1 MISLSQLLPK
11 LRDRALS
18 GTMIRDEAG
27 RYVYGAPVG
36 RFRVILT
43 SRQEQVGSDY
53 RLEIWDHDK
62 EACLLKIKAEG
73 ERIFLERVPMELPAL
88 RHTPQIPRDDHWK
101 DYCHALQ
108 KRFEL

>member
-1 MISLSQLLPK
+1 MISLSKLLPK

-36 RFRVILT
+36 RFRVVLT

-53 RLEIWDHDK
+53 RLDIWDHDK
-62 EACLLKIKAEG
+62 KECLLKIKAEG
-73 ERIFLERVPMELPAL
+73 EMISLERLPMEMSGLC
-88 RHTPQIPRDDHWK
+88 HTPQIPRDDHWK
-101 DYCHALQ
+101 DYCRILQ